1 MDCIGQVVHN
11 LTHELEGH
19 YFALEVLVE
28 EFQGDLDPFLED
40 AQLEEFLLEER
51 VG

>member
-1 MDCIGQVVHN
+1 MDCIWQVVHN

-19 YFALEVLVE
+19 DLAFEVLVE
-28 EFQGDLDPFLED
+28 EFEGDLDPLLED
-40 AQLEEFLLEER
+40 TQLEEFLLEEG

>member
-1 MDCIGQVVHN
+1 MNCIRQIVHN
-11 LTHELEGH
+11 LTHELECHGL
-19 YFALEVLVE
+19 ALEVLVE

-40 AQLEEFLLEER
+40 AQLEEFLLEEG